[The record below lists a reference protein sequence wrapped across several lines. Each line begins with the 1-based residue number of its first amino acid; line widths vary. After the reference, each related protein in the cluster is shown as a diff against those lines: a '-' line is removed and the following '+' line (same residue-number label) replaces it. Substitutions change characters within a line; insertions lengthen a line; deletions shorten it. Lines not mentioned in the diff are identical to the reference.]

1 MSTPAVP
8 QPQPP
13 TDLSWMNRP
22 VTVPLALVLF
32 MLGGGATFL
41 GLPAVSKGDTITRD
55 EVEELIAANDKLNEQ
70 RYGEILRRLDR
81 MEATCK

>member
-13 TDLSWMNRP
+13 ADLSWMNRP

-41 GLPAVSKGDTITRD
+41 GLPAVKGETITRD